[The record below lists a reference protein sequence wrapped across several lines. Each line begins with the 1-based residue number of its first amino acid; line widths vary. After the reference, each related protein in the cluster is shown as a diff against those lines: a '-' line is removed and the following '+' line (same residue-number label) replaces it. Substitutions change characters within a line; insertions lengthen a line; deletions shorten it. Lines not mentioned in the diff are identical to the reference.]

1 LTCNCFCHGF
11 PQIIDYR
18 NFKLFINHSKPM
30 KKLIFS
36 SAALAAILFLFSS
49 CAQETKTELTDKQK
63 EVIIDEVK
71 QVFEYILGGI
81 ENRDAERAF
90 SAFTKNTKLLQEGY
104 IITDL
109 EKEKN
114 GYKENFSKPGPKT
127 KVTCDPLYFDILDA
141 NTVLVTT
148 IGSIASI
155 ENTNPAE
162 QPWVIAYTMLFKKES
177 EGWKVHNMHMSWK

>member
-1 LTCNCFCHGF
+1 MKNYLKIVTVIILLINVSCQQTTTLTEN
-11 PQIIDYR
+11 
-18 NFKLFINHSKPM
+18 
-30 KKLIFS
+30 
-36 SAALAAILFLFSS
+36 
-49 CAQETKTELTDKQK
+49 QK
-63 EVIIDEVK
+63 EAIISEVK
-71 QVFEYILGGI
+71 QVFEYTLGGI

-141 NTVLVTT
+141 NTVMVTT
-148 IGSIASI
+148 IGSIASV
-155 ENTNPAE
+155 ESTNPE
-162 QPWVIAYTMLFKKES
+162 EKPWVIAYTMLFKREA
-177 EGWKVHNMHMSWK
+177 EGWKVLNMHMSWK